1 MKYYSKKTKNNKNK
15 IKKILFFLIILIIV
29 VSLFEGVDLYLNRNK
44 IFPGVSAFGI
54 QLGGL
59 NKEEVKKT
67 LQPITLKITDS
78 PRVLVFEEEKI
89 KIIPKDDLD
98 ASIDLSQIVDEL
110 YKIARSGNILKR
122 LKERIVVWR
131 KGYEIPFQAEFNSQK
146 LKDLQNKVS
155 SLINRIPRDA
165 YLDNNR
171 IVESRVGVKLNLE
184 EFEKAI
190 LETLSCWDE
199 NKYLINIPAITIPPP
214 QYTTK
219 DLLKKL
225 GIFQE
230 LGAYST
236 SLKNKEENTIYNIK
250 LASKMINGILVK
262 PQEVFS
268 FNKYVGP
275 AEKEDGYKES
285 TIIANGRFENG
296 YGGGVCQVSSTLYN
310 AALLANLP
318 IVERYNHSIYGDA
331 TKYVPLGRDAAI
343 FFGYKDLKFK
353 NNLDK
358 EIVIFAKVLG
368 EVLQVNIFGHYP
380 DKPEIEI
387 ISKDKKVIDYQIIR
401 EKDPELEAKQEIVV
415 QEGVPGYKVK
425 IYRIIRKNGEEKIEL
440 LSADTYKSVPMI
452 IKEN

>member
-1 MKYYSKKTKNNKNK
+1 LKYYSQKRRNNKNK
-15 IKKILFFLIILIIV
+15 VRKFFSFLIILIIV
-29 VSLFEGVDLYLNRNK
+29 VSLFEGIDLYINRNK

-67 LQPITLKITDS
+67 LQPIVLKITDS
-78 PRVLVFEEEKI
+78 PRVLIFEEEKI
-89 KIIPKDDLD
+89 KIVPKDDLD
-98 ASIDLSQIVDEL
+98 ASIDLSQTVNEL
-110 YKIARSGNILKR
+110 YRIARSGNIFKR
-122 LKERIVVWR
+122 IKERIAVWR
-131 KGYEIPFQAEFNSQK
+131 KGYEVSFQAEFNSQK

-155 SLINRIPRDA
+155 SLINRIPCDA
-165 YLDNNR
+165 YLENNR
-171 IVESRVGVKLNLE
+171 IVESRAGVKLNLE
-184 EFEKAI
+184 EFDKAI

-199 NKYLINIPAITIPPP
+199 NKYLISIPVITIPP
-214 QYTTK
+214 QYTTQ

-250 LASKMINGILVK
+250 LASEMINGRLVK

-268 FNKYVGP
+268 FNEYVGP

-331 TKYVPLGRDAAI
+331 TRYVPLGRDAAI
-343 FFGYKDLKFK
+343 FFGYKDLRFK
-353 NNLDK
+353 NNLDN

-368 EVLQVNIFGHYP
+368 DVLQVNIFGQYS

-387 ISKDKKVIDYQIIR
+387 ISKDEKVIDYQIIR
-401 EKDPELEAKQEIVV
+401 EKDPGLEANQEIVV

-425 IYRIIRKNGEEKIEL
+425 TYRIIRKNGEEKIEL
-440 LSADTYKSVPMI
+440 LSDDTYKSVPMI

>member
-1 MKYYSKKTKNNKNK
+1 LKYYSKKRRNTKKK
-15 IKKILFFLIILIIV
+15 IKNIFLFLIIVIIV
-29 VSLFEGVDLYLNRNK
+29 VSLFEGLDLYLNRNK
-44 IFPGVSAFGI
+44 IFPGVSAFGV

-67 LQPITLKITDS
+67 LQPIILKITDF

-89 KIIPKDDLD
+89 QFVPKNDLD
-98 ASIDLSQIVDEL
+98 ASISLSQTVEEI
-110 YKIARSGNILKR
+110 YKIARSGNIFKR
-122 LKERIVVWR
+122 IKDRIVVWR
-131 KGYEIPFQAEFNSQK
+131 KGYEVSFQAKYNPQK

-155 SLINRIPRDA
+155 SLINHMPSDA
-165 YLDNNR
+165 YLVNNR

-184 EFEKAI
+184 EFDNEI
-190 LETLSCWDE
+190 LKTLSCWDE
-199 NKYLINIPAITIPPP
+199 NKYIINIPTITIPP
-214 QYTTK
+214 QYTTQ

-225 GIFQE
+225 GIAQE
-230 LGAYST
+230 LGTYST

-250 LASKMINGILVK
+250 LASKMINGRLVK

-353 NNLDK
+353 NNLEHD
-358 EIVIFAKVLG
+358 IVIFAKVLG
-368 EVLQVNIFGHYP
+368 DILQVKIFGQYP
-380 DKPEIEI
+380 DKPEVEI
-387 ISKDKKVIDYQIIR
+387 ISKDKKVVDYKIIR
-401 EKDPELEAKQEIVV
+401 KKDPELEVNQEIVV

-425 IYRIIRKNGEEKIEL
+425 TYRIIRKNGEEKIEL
-440 LSADTYKSVPMI
+440 LSDDTYKSIPMI

>member
-1 MKYYSKKTKNNKNK
+1 M
-15 IKKILFFLIILIIV
+15 
-29 VSLFEGVDLYLNRNK
+29 VSLFEGIDLYINRNK

-67 LQPITLKITDS
+67 LQPIVLKITDS
-78 PRVLVFEEEKI
+78 PRVLIFEEEKI
-89 KIIPKDDLD
+89 KIVPKDDLD
-98 ASIDLSQIVDEL
+98 ASIDLSQTVNEL
-110 YKIARSGNILKR
+110 YRIARSGNIFKR
-122 LKERIVVWR
+122 IKERIAVWR
-131 KGYEIPFQAEFNSQK
+131 KGYEVSFQAEFNSQK

-155 SLINRIPRDA
+155 SLINRIPCDA
-165 YLDNNR
+165 YLENNR
-171 IVESRVGVKLNLE
+171 IVESRAGVKLNLE
-184 EFEKAI
+184 EFDKAI

-199 NKYLINIPAITIPPP
+199 NKYLISIPVITIPP
-214 QYTTK
+214 QYTTQ

-250 LASKMINGILVK
+250 LASEMINGRLVK

-268 FNKYVGP
+268 FNEYVGP

-331 TKYVPLGRDAAI
+331 TRYVPLGRDAAI
-343 FFGYKDLKFK
+343 FFGYKDLRFK
-353 NNLDK
+353 NNLDN

-368 EVLQVNIFGHYP
+368 DVLQVNIFGQYS

-387 ISKDKKVIDYQIIR
+387 ISKDEKVIDYQIIR
-401 EKDPELEAKQEIVV
+401 EKDPGLEANQEIVV

-425 IYRIIRKNGEEKIEL
+425 TYRIIRKNGEEKIEL
-440 LSADTYKSVPMI
+440 LSDDTYKSVPMI

>member
-1 MKYYSKKTKNNKNK
+1 MKYYSKKRRNIKKK
-15 IKKILFFLIILIIV
+15 IKNIFLFLIIVIIV

-44 IFPGVSAFGI
+44 IFPGVSAFGV

-67 LQPITLKITDS
+67 LQPIILKITDF

-89 KIIPKDDLD
+89 QFVPKNDLD
-98 ASIDLSQIVDEL
+98 ASISLSQTVEEI
-110 YKIARSGNILKR
+110 YKIARSGNIFKR
-122 LKERIVVWR
+122 IKDRIVVWR
-131 KGYEIPFQAEFNSQK
+131 KGYEVSFQAKYNPQK

-155 SLINRIPRDA
+155 SLINHMPSDA
-165 YLDNNR
+165 YLVNNR

-184 EFEKAI
+184 EFDNEI
-190 LETLSCWDE
+190 LKTLSCWDE
-199 NKYLINIPAITIPPP
+199 NKYIINIPTITIPPQCP
-214 QYTTK
+214 TQ

-225 GIFQE
+225 GIAQE
-230 LGAYST
+230 LGTYST
-236 SLKNKEENTIYNIK
+236 PLKNKEENTIYNIK
-250 LASKMINGILVK
+250 LASKMINGRLVK

-353 NNLDK
+353 NNLEHD
-358 EIVIFAKVLG
+358 IVIFAKVLG
-368 EVLQVNIFGHYP
+368 DILQVKIFGQYP

-387 ISKDKKVIDYQIIR
+387 ISKDKKVVDYKIIR
-401 EKDPELEAKQEIVV
+401 EKDPELGVNQEIVV

-425 IYRIIRKNGEEKIEL
+425 TYRIIRKDGEEKIEL
-440 LSADTYKSVPMI
+440 LSDDTYKSIPMI

>member
-1 MKYYSKKTKNNKNK
+1 MKYYSQKRRNNKNK
-15 IKKILFFLIILIIV
+15 VRKFFSFLIILIIV
-29 VSLFEGVDLYLNRNK
+29 VSLFEGIDLYINRNK

-67 LQPITLKITDS
+67 LQPIVLKITDS
-78 PRVLVFEEEKI
+78 PRVLIFEEEKI
-89 KIIPKDDLD
+89 KIVPKDDLD
-98 ASIDLSQIVDEL
+98 ASIDLSQTVNEL
-110 YKIARSGNILKR
+110 YRIARSGNIFKR
-122 LKERIVVWR
+122 IKERIAVWR
-131 KGYEIPFQAEFNSQK
+131 KGYEVSFQAEFNSQK

-155 SLINRIPRDA
+155 SLINRIPCDA
-165 YLDNNR
+165 YLENNR
-171 IVESRVGVKLNLE
+171 IVESRAGVKLNLE
-184 EFEKAI
+184 EFDKAI

-199 NKYLINIPAITIPPP
+199 NKYLISIPVITIPP
-214 QYTTK
+214 QYTTQ

-250 LASKMINGILVK
+250 LASEMINGRLVK

-268 FNKYVGP
+268 FNEYVGP

-331 TKYVPLGRDAAI
+331 TRYVPLGRDAAI
-343 FFGYKDLKFK
+343 FFGYKDLRFK
-353 NNLDK
+353 NNLDN

-368 EVLQVNIFGHYP
+368 DVLQVNIFGQYS

-387 ISKDKKVIDYQIIR
+387 ISKDEKVIDYQIIR
-401 EKDPELEAKQEIVV
+401 EKDPGLEANQEIVV

-425 IYRIIRKNGEEKIEL
+425 TYRIIRKNGEEKIEL
-440 LSADTYKSVPMI
+440 LSDDTYKSVPMI

>member
-296 YGGGVCQVSSTLYN
+296 YGGGVCQVSSTIYN

-425 IYRIIRKNGEEKIEL
+425 TYRIIRKNGEEKIEL

>member
-1 MKYYSKKTKNNKNK
+1 
-15 IKKILFFLIILIIV
+15 V
-29 VSLFEGVDLYLNRNK
+29 VSLFEGIDLYINRNK

-67 LQPITLKITDS
+67 LQPIVLKITDS
-78 PRVLVFEEEKI
+78 PRVLIFEEEKI
-89 KIIPKDDLD
+89 KIVPKDDLD
-98 ASIDLSQIVDEL
+98 ASIDLSQTVNEL
-110 YKIARSGNILKR
+110 YRIARSGNIFKR
-122 LKERIVVWR
+122 IKERIAVWR
-131 KGYEIPFQAEFNSQK
+131 KGYEVSFQAEFNSQK

-155 SLINRIPRDA
+155 SLINRIPCDA
-165 YLDNNR
+165 YLENNR
-171 IVESRVGVKLNLE
+171 IVESRAGVKLNLE
-184 EFEKAI
+184 EFDKAI

-199 NKYLINIPAITIPPP
+199 NKYLISIPVITIPP
-214 QYTTK
+214 QYTTQ

-250 LASKMINGILVK
+250 LASEMINGRLVK

-268 FNKYVGP
+268 FNEYVGP

-331 TKYVPLGRDAAI
+331 TRYVPLGRDAAI
-343 FFGYKDLKFK
+343 FFGYKDLRFK
-353 NNLDK
+353 NNLDN

-368 EVLQVNIFGHYP
+368 DVLQVNIFGQYS

-387 ISKDKKVIDYQIIR
+387 ISKDEKVIDYQIIR
-401 EKDPELEAKQEIVV
+401 EKDPGLEANQEIVV

-425 IYRIIRKNGEEKIEL
+425 TYRIIRKNGEEKIEL
-440 LSADTYKSVPMI
+440 LSDDTYKSVPMI